1 MMTARLLLLST
12 FAHGLRPPP
21 TRVAPA
27 TRRSAWLDLS
37 LLLAEGPEIE
47 GASAPVGPIAAAI
60 IAVSGYTFEARKARS
75 EELSRELSR
84 RFKEE
89 EKLYV
94 PINVYFHSL
103 LFSIYSFVGEHAEPP
118 RGAKGGEWTS
128 EDRVVSEFAHDWCWN
143 KPDGL
148 FQLSVKSRNKPVATS
163 HELPAELE
171 RRIAAEPDS
180 ELARK
185 YRAWAREELYTPI
198 RRISDVAYQSVD
210 ALEPIPV
217 DRLREL
223 FREPPIG
230 FRDWGFTPRGI
241 FFSMWLAFRRGW
253 DVILAEWDAGDYS
266 RVRPAAPFPVGLL
279 YYVIECQSIV
289 GKGKKD
295 LLGFSQMDG
304 LRGDAGMGRYDRN
317 YFSRKL
323 LN

>member
-1 MMTARLLLLST
+1 M
-12 FAHGLRPPP
+12 
-21 TRVAPA
+21 
-27 TRRSAWLDLS
+27 
-37 LLLAEGPEIE
+37 
-47 GASAPVGPIAAAI
+47 
-60 IAVSGYTFEARKARS
+60 
-75 EELSRELSR
+75 
-84 RFKEE
+84 
-89 EKLYV
+89 

-128 EDRVVSEFAHDWCWN
+128 DDRVVSEFAHEWVWN
-143 KPDGL
+143 APDGL

-171 RRIAAEPDS
+171 ARIPAEPDS

-241 FFSMWLAFRRGW
+241 FFSMWLAYRRGW
-253 DVILAEWDAGDYS
+253 DVVLAEWDAGDYS

>member
-1 MMTARLLLLST
+1 MTARILLLS
-12 FAHGLRPPP
+12 ALAEGLLAPT

-27 TRRSAWLDLS
+27 TLRSALPELAS

-94 PINVYFHSL
+94 PTNVYFHSL

-143 KPDGL
+143 EPDGL

-171 RRIAAEPDS
+171 ARIRAEPDS

-241 FFSMWLAFRRGW
+241 FFSMWLAHRPVWKSTSASGARQFFTMSFLG
-253 DVILAEWDAGDYS
+253 DDAAVLARSSGEEPASPRHRAGVAS
-266 RVRPAAPFPVGLL
+266 TAWRTTR
-279 YYVIECQSIV
+279 
-289 GKGKKD
+289 
-295 LLGFSQMDG
+295 
-304 LRGDAGMGRYDRN
+304 
-317 YFSRKL
+317 
-323 LN
+323 